1 MVIHVRRAVPILVAG
16 ALLAPAAPSPAAIE
30 GVVIHRETD
39 PARIGEAVHF
49 TASPSGQ
56 ASGLVLY
63 DWGLECGA
71 AGPFDWTTRTASGG
85 FDRIFATAGEHAVC
99 VRAYD
104 DVASYSDATTFNVVD
119 PGNHPPVAAL
129 TITPAIAAPGGEVK
143 FSALGATD
151 ADGDPLHYK
160 FDIDGEP
167 GFEVDNSDNATVTQT
182 YENDVKFQ
190 AGVQVIDPSGAQD
203 SAKAELIVG
212 DPNPLKVKL
221 AAHGKGRNLQVT
233 VTTGRPAK
241 VRIEVRTPGAS
252 LVGSKSGRVKVRA
265 HTYKLRLKR
274 RYARLVVIAAVT
286 DSFGVTVRAV
296 RRIKVK
302 R

>member
-1 MVIHVRRAVPILVAG
+1 VIPILVAG

-39 PARIGEAVHF
+39 PARMGEAVHF
-49 TASPSGQ
+49 TASPSGH

-71 AGPFDWTTRTASGG
+71 SGPFDWTTRTASGG

-104 DVASYSDATTFNVVD
+104 DVASVSDATSFTVVD

-129 TITPAIAAPGGEVK
+129 AITPGIAAPGGAVT
-143 FSALGATD
+143 FSALAASD
-151 ADGDPLHYK
+151 PDQDPLHYR

-167 GFEVDNSDNATVTQT
+167 GFEVDNANNATVTQT
-182 YENDVKFQ
+182 YENDVRFQ
-190 AGVQVIDPSGAQD
+190 AGVQVTDPSGAQD
-203 SAKAELIVG
+203 VAKADLVVG
-212 DPNPLKVKL
+212 DPDPLKVRL
-221 AAHGKGRNLQVT
+221 AAHGTGRSLQVT

-241 VRIEVRTPGAS
+241 VRIEVRTPDAS
-252 LVGSKSGRVKVRA
+252 LVGSKNGRVNVRA
-265 HTYKLRLKR
+265 HTYRLRLKR
-274 RYARLVVIAAVT
+274 RYPRLVVIAAVT

-296 RRIKVK
+296 RRIKVS